1 MKDDEAVRLLLAFQ
15 PYRGTVVRSG
25 IPDVITKGQLAELVA
40 LGYLSKDGTAKNPRY
55 HFTVQGYRFLGEPK
69 R

>member
-25 IPDVITKGQLAELVA
+25 VPDVITVKQLAALVG
-40 LGYLSKDGTAKNPRY
+40 LGYLTKDGTAKNPRY
-55 HFTVQGYRFLGEPK
+55 HFTVLAYRFLGEPK